1 MKKKVSYLGFQGAK
15 ALAIIILILIIPFA
29 GKSIFKSPV
38 KNAPRITRIVS
49 MDRWI
54 DLSWKYEGN
63 ASGGFA
69 VALSPDGRDFKT
81 VEIVGPS
88 SRSASV
94 YVDSLAR
101 SIVGFRGQL
110 HLRVAELSEEG
121 IPLQW
126 SETSKVRPEMPGD
139 IEAEVRK
146 KFDYSEN
153 VSSYNAN
160 DPINTVIYNEK
171 QKQWQRV
178 DAIKM
183 FADLL
188 KSAASTQGPHDF
200 TIPPGIYRVQP
211 DQMVLKNVKNFIIH
225 APDVEIIVDSDSS
238 GAVFVFR
245 NCSDITLT
253 GSKKKE
259 NKSQLKD
266 GSCLIIDSEQLP
278 MSVTRILAC
287 DYEKQTI
294 DVEVLPGYV
303 TDLPLKERMIAYSP
317 QGRMLNVVQMGWQDL
332 TNLGNRRFRLKSR
345 SLGDPKN
352 VKSVLLPGNLLVLH
366 INPQDKRSTH
376 SVYSNQGCRN
386 MCFESIRVY
395 SGGGAPAD
403 HGTAGQTI
411 YRNWRLL
418 PKPGTNRLPITSG
431 LGQFS
436 KNGGTFL
443 FEDCEFGPHL
453 DDGINLLSGMSVMGR
468 QEGPRQIVVT
478 GWQKPTPGSLLT
490 FYDFFKWEKFGER
503 KVIEVKEIED
513 TAVRKLVNTFY
524 ASHRMVQNAKK
535 AFRVTLDRDLQ
546 LKDFSMVI
554 HSDYRADSIIVRG
567 CLFRDQLAQI
577 MLLQGAKYGLIE
589 NNLLLRST
597 GGGVSAQFAQYWW
610 EGPMPSNF
618 MIRNNVIR
626 DNPVSAAVNGFAGNG
641 SIAVFAGTKYPTC
654 ERLLSNFRIEGN
666 LIINPS
672 VYGIVVRNTDQV
684 VIRYNRIINPG
695 ANHFE
700 GIYNGKPVSE
710 LQAAICLEAVS
721 HALVTD
727 NTIVFRNNYCQ
738 RAILTDSCTNAAT
751 LKVERNREIHEES
764 QHGEK

>member
-1 MKKKVSYLGFQGAK
+1 MKKEVSFLGIQGAK
-15 ALAIIILILIIPFA
+15 ALSIIILISILPLA
-29 GKSIFKSPV
+29 GKSISQSPA
-38 KNAPRITRIVS
+38 NEAPKITRIVP

-54 DLSWKYEGN
+54 DLSWKYDGN

-69 VALSPDGRDFKT
+69 VAISPDGKDFKT
-81 VEIVGPS
+81 VEKVGS
-88 SRSASV
+88 TSRFASV

-101 SIVGFRGQL
+101 SSVGFSGQL
-110 HLRVAELSEEG
+110 HLRVAELGSDG
-121 IPLQW
+121 SPLQW

-146 KFDYSEN
+146 KFNYFEN
-153 VSSYNAN
+153 KSSYNAN
-160 DPINTVIYNEK
+160 DPINTVIFNEE
-171 QKQWQRV
+171 QKQWQRIA
-178 DAIKM
+178 AIKM
-183 FADLL
+183 YADLL
-188 KSAASTQGPHDF
+188 KSAASTQVPRDF
-200 TIPPGIYRVQP
+200 TIPPGVYRVQP
-211 DQMVLKNVKNFIIH
+211 GQMVVKDAKNLIIH

-238 GAVFVFR
+238 GAAFVFK
-245 NCSDITLT
+245 NCSGVTLT

-259 NKSQLKD
+259 NISNLNN
-266 GSCLIIDSEQLP
+266 GSFLIIDSEQLP

-287 DYEKQTI
+287 DSEKQTI

-303 TDLPLKERMIAYSP
+303 TDMPLKERMIAYSP
-317 QGRMLNVVQMGWQDL
+317 QGRMLNVVQMGWEDL
-332 TNLGNRRFRLKSR
+332 TDLGNRRFRLKSR
-345 SLGDPKN
+345 SLRDPKN
-352 VKSVLLPGNLLVLH
+352 LKSVLLPGNLLVLH
-366 INPQDKRSTH
+366 NNPQHKLRTH

-386 MCFESIRVY
+386 MRFESIRVY

-418 PKPGTNRLPITSG
+418 PKPGTNRLPISTG

-436 KNGGTFL
+436 KNGGTFI

-453 DDGINLLSGMSVMGR
+453 DDGINLLSGMSVLGK

-490 FYDFFKWEKFGER
+490 FYDFFNWEKFGEQ
-503 KVIEVKEIED
+503 KVTEVKEVED
-513 TAVRKLVNTFY
+513 TAVRKLVNAFY

-535 AFRVTLDRDLQ
+535 AFRVTLDRDVQ
-546 LKDFSMVI
+546 LNDFSMVI

-695 ANHFE
+695 ANPFD
-700 GIYNGKPVSE
+700 GIYKGKPVSE
-710 LQAAICLEAVS
+710 LHAAICLEAVS

-727 NTIVFRNNYCQ
+727 NEIVFRNNYCQ
-738 RAILTDSCTNAAT
+738 RAILTDSCTNVVT
-751 LKVERNREIHEES
+751 LKVERNREIHEEN
-764 QHGEK
+764 QNGKK